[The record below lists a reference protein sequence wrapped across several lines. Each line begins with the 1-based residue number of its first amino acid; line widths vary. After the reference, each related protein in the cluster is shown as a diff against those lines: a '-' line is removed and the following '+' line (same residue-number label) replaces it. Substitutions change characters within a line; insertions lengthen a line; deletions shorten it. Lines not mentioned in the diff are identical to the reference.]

1 MAFTRRFLKEVLAG
15 REDAAELIDQI
26 IEMHIETVAPLKAE
40 LNRLQ
45 EENGGKTA
53 DELHAE
59 YERLTAK
66 LEQLK
71 AGEVDENGTP
81 WKNRYEEEKA
91 RYDAFKEKAEA
102 QAAYEEKAK
111 AFRSMLIQEGVKYS
125 IVDIIVRGSSD
136 IINSMELQDG
146 RVRNHESVSAAIRSE
161 CRDFIGKGNPTQTR
175 TVAPTR
181 ESIMNITDRSE
192 RLAAIQQNPH
202 LFRN

>member
-1 MAFTRRFLKEVLAG
+1 MALTRRFLKEVLAD

-26 IEMHIETVAPLKAE
+26 IDAHLETVTTIKAE

-45 EENGGKTA
+45 EEHGGKTA
-53 DELHAE
+53 DELRDE
-59 YERLTAK
+59 YERITAQ

-71 AGEVDENGTP
+71 AEEVDEDGTP
-81 WKNRYEEEKA
+81 WKTRYEEEKA

-111 AFRSMLIQEGVKYS
+111 VFRSMLIQEGVTDH
-125 IVDIIVRGSSD
+125 VDLLVRANSD
-136 IINSMELQDG
+136 IINSMEMQDG

-161 CRDFIGKGNPTQTR
+161 CRDFIGKGKPMQTR
-175 TVAPTR
+175 PAAPTR
-181 ESIMNITDRSE
+181 ESIMNIADRAE

-202 LFRN
+202 LFRD

>member
-1 MAFTRRFLKEVLAG
+1 MAFTRRFLKEVLAD
-15 REDAAELIDQI
+15 REDAAEIIDQL
-26 IEMHIETVAPLKAE
+26 IEAHWEDVAPLKAE

-45 EENGGKTA
+45 KENGGKTA
-53 DELHAE
+53 DEIHAE
-59 YERLTAK
+59 YQRLTAE

-71 AGEVDENGTP
+71 TGEMDENGTP
-81 WKNRYEEEKA
+81 WKTRYEEEKA

-125 IVDIIVRGSSD
+125 LVDIIVRGSND

-146 RVRNHESVSAAIRSE
+146 KVRNHESVSAAIRSE
-161 CRDFIGKGNPTQTR
+161 CRDFIGKGDTVSTR
-175 TVAPTR
+175 STAPTR
-181 ESIMNITDRSE
+181 ESIMNIVDRAE